1 MLITF
6 KTSAY
11 ANIIMFGDVGLNML
25 EMIAFGTAVPGAIN
39 AEDVP
44 RALDNLKLALDKM
57 PEQVEAAGDADD
69 DQPAVSLHT
78 RAVPLVELLQAA
90 AAEETY
96 VRWE

>member
-6 KTSAY
+6 KTEAY
-11 ANIIMFGDVGLNML
+11 ANITMFGDVGLKML
-25 EMIAFGTAVPGAIN
+25 DMMAFGNAVPGAIN

-44 RALDNLKLALDKM
+44 RALNNLHAALAKM
-57 PEQVEAAGDADD
+57 PEQVEPAGDADD

-78 RAVPLVELLQAA
+78 RALPLIELLQAA
-90 AAEETY
+90 IADETY